1 LLISLRHALA
11 RRLLPVLCI
20 VCLAFTALVPLASVA
35 AQETPS
41 ITIGATATV
50 ASDAPVL
57 LRTDP
62 GFDAAST
69 IQLEAGS
76 SVTVVDGPVTAGD
89 GSSWYLVTTADGQ
102 TGYVSVFGLVGSAT
116 AAAPDGDTKDID
128 GEALTQSADG
138 GTVVEDASAGDGN
151 LVNGE
156 PVEAD
161 TTSSEPAT
169 SPQLVTSPQF
179 ATGSAVVT
187 GTNGDGVR
195 CRVDASYDG
204 GIITVLPEGT
214 SVELTGSP
222 IGEWQPVNCAGQSG
236 YVVAGYLS
244 TSGDIGSPAPET
256 PSTGDVASFD
266 TGAVSGYATFTG
278 TNGEGV
284 RCRTDASYDAA
295 IITVLAEG
303 TQVALSGGAIG
314 EWQPVV
320 CGGTNGYVFAG
331 FLGGGGTPVPDSGTD
346 PGDGSSTG
354 DTGSGAVSGYAT
366 VTGTNGEGVRCRT
379 DASYAAAIITVLA
392 EGTQVALSGGAIGEW
407 QPVVCGGTSGY
418 VFAGFLGGGG
428 SDSGSKDGG
437 DTGTTPAPSTGDGGG
452 LSAGAMAIT
461 TSDVN
466 LRYEPSYSGGVAAIA
481 PSGTVV
487 TITGSPSNGFY
498 PVDWDGLA
506 GYMFGD
512 YLSATSQ
519 APSERGGSGTP
530 DPTVAPGGDAGGVP
544 AAGGDGSIV
553 NFAMQY
559 VGYPYVWAGE
569 GPYGFDCSGFT
580 MFVVK
585 NVLGINITHDMFVQ
599 YDMGTPVGRGEL
611 QPGDL
616 VFFQNTFEFGLSHV
630 GIYIGGGQFVHAENE
645 STGVVV
651 SDINSDYYSS
661 RWYGAVRF

>member
-1 LLISLRHALA
+1 MSISMHHALA
-11 RRLLPVLCI
+11 RRSITVLCI

-35 AQETPS
+35 AQETPT
-41 ITIGATATV
+41 ITIGATATI

-57 LRTDP
+57 LRTAP

-69 IQLEAGS
+69 IQLQAGS
-76 SVTVVDGPVTAGD
+76 TVTVVDGPVTAAD
-89 GSSWYLVTTADGQ
+89 GSSWYLITTADDQ
-102 TGYVSVFGLVGSAT
+102 TGYVSSFGLVVSAT
-116 AAAPDGDTKDID
+116 AEAPAAVTGDVESKD
-128 GEALTQSADG
+128 LTQSADG

-151 LVNGE
+151 LINGE
-156 PVEAD
+156 PAAEDQTPAEA
-161 TTSSEPAT
+161 
-169 SPQLVTSPQF
+169 PQLVTSPQL
-179 ATGSAVVT
+179 ATGSAVVA

-195 CRVDASYDG
+195 CRLDASYDA

-214 SVELTGSP
+214 AVELTGSA

-236 YVVAGYLS
+236 YVVAAYLS
-244 TSGDIGSPAPET
+244 TGSDLGSPAPEA

-266 TGAVSGYATFTG
+266 AGTVSGYATVSGTNGDGVRCRTDASYDAAVITVLAEGTQVALSGGAIGEWQPVVCGGTSGYVFAGFLGGAGSAPDTGTDSGNTPDSGDTGSGAVSGYATVSG
-278 TNGEGV
+278 TNGDGV

-320 CGGTNGYVFAG
+320 CGGT
-331 FLGGGGTPVPDSGTD
+331 
-346 PGDGSSTG
+346 
-354 DTGSGAVSGYAT
+354 
-366 VTGTNGEGVRCRT
+366 
-379 DASYAAAIITVLA
+379 
-392 EGTQVALSGGAIGEW
+392 
-407 QPVVCGGTSGY
+407 SGY
-418 VFAGFLGGGG
+418 VFAGFLGGAG
-428 SDSGSKDGG
+428 SAPTDGG
-437 DTGTTPAPSTGDGGG
+437 DSGIGSTPTPSTGDGGSLG
-452 LSAGAMAIT
+452 AGATAMV
-461 TSDVN
+461 TSDLN

-481 PSGTVV
+481 PGGTVV

-512 YLSATSQ
+512 YLSATTQ
-519 APSERGGSGTP
+519 GPSDRGGSGTP
-530 DPTVAPGGDAGGVP
+530 DPNIAPGGDTGGVP

-585 NVLGINITHDMFVQ
+585 NVLGLNITHDMFVQ
-599 YDMGTPVGRGEL
+599 YDMGAPVGRGEL

-616 VFFQNTFEFGLSHV
+616 VFFQNTFQFGLSHV

-645 STGVVV
+645 STGVMV